1 MPTNQNPSPAFAVM
15 DMSHAGVV
23 VAILPTHRR
32 AVNTSKKLNA
42 AAGVEYGDV
51 QTGWRYLVT
60 PARLVD
66 ASRMFG
72 IPVPAPKISAFNTG
86 RRYTQHGQRIAWCVL
101 PSGNVAMYD
110 LDRMVDYVLAF
121 PPGFDP
127 TEVDVLRAY
136 DTHSYRQDNTAPF
149 ATNRADYDAARDLQR
164 ALIEAARA
172 AKNVR

>member
-1 MPTNQNPSPAFAVM
+1 MPNPNQSPAFAVM
-15 DMSHAGVV
+15 DMTHAGVV

-32 AVNTSKKLNA
+32 AVNASKKLNA

-51 QTGWRYLVT
+51 KTGWRYLVT

-72 IPVPAPKISAFNTG
+72 IPVPAPKIFAFNTG
-86 RRYTQHGQRIAWCVL
+86 RLYTRNGQRVAFAVL

-110 LDRMVDYVLAF
+110 LDRLVDYVLAF

-127 TEVDVLRAY
+127 TERDVLRAY
-136 DTHSYRQDNTAPF
+136 DTHGGGVDNTAPF
-149 ATNRADYDAARDLQR
+149 ATNRADYDAARELEP

-172 AKNVR
+172 AKNLR